1 MRGGATSL
9 ALLFAALGIALSFA
23 PRKVWGPS
31 LLALLLALAALPFLP
46 LPHAWL
52 EGVFLGCWISVI
64 GTAASVQVFHKVS
77 ACAAFILSINAGA
90 WSSAA
95 ADLSGSH
102 LNLLEALP
110 WASILWPASWVARRY
125 GSIPI
130 KVVSSWLIAI
140 AALSGVL
147 QFLPVT
153 PGYLPDHLE

>member
-1 MRGGATSL
+1 MRGGVTPL
-9 ALLFAALGIALSFA
+9 VLLFAALGVALSIA
-23 PRKVWGPS
+23 PRTIWGPS
-31 LLALLLALAALPFLP
+31 LLALLLALAAFAFLP

-77 ACAAFILSINAGA
+77 ACAAFILSINTGA
-90 WSSAA
+90 WSSAV

-110 WASILWPASWVARRY
+110 WATIVWPASWVVRRY

-130 KVVSSWLIAI
+130 KIVSSWLIAI

-147 QFLPVT
+147 QFLPAT
-153 PGYLPDHLE
+153 PGYLPDHME